1 MLQLGKTDLLCILLQ
16 LLNQTFSPKYENQEK
31 MDQYFNFLLLIF
43 NSYYLNGYR
52 RPLHRLVIANVTFK
66 GNYIFLSQSPGSR
79 GLF

>member
-1 MLQLGKTDLLCILLQ
+1 
-16 LLNQTFSPKYENQEK
+16 

-66 GNYIFLSQSPGSR
+66 GNIFYPPVVGELEIILIP
-79 GLF
+79 L